1 MLIDLHAH
9 YPMHVGPDRSAY
21 HGVRRWREA
30 FWRARL
36 VDFLSRLFNYQG
48 PGDQPAVTIDLMQD
62 GDVGVVL
69 SVLYDP
75 FAEMDFSKKYGAP
88 PDPSYFPRLVAQL
101 KSVEDSVASDPR
113 VAVAHSR
120 TELTAA
126 LAAGQKVL
134 IHCVEGGFHLGA
146 TASAIRTAVA
156 DLSGRGVAYITLG
169 HLFWR
174 DIAADA
180 PALPFLSD
188 RLYRLL
194 FPQRG
199 KSLSELGVA
208 AAEAMLEHRVLIDIS
223 HMSARAR
230 TATLNLMDARDPA
243 RQIPLLATH
252 AGCRHRRPLRRRD
265 YNLPD
270 EIIGR
275 IKDRGGVIGLILC
288 PHYILGGGPFHHMQ
302 TKDFAASVD
311 ALCDHIDHI
320 HKVTG
325 SYDHIGIGSDLDGWI
340 KPALTGLEHL
350 GHMAQLQ
357 AELDR
362 RYGATEADKICS
374 GNAHRV
380 LMQAWR

>member
-21 HGVRRWREA
+21 EGLHRWRNA
-30 FWRARL
+30 LWRARL
-36 VDFLSRLFNYQG
+36 VDFLSHLFNYQG
-48 PGDQPAVTIDLMQD
+48 PDDEPGVTIDLMEQ

-75 FAEMDFSKKYGAP
+75 FAEMDFSKSYGAP

-101 KSVEDSVASDPR
+101 ESVEDSVASDPR

-120 TELTAA
+120 AELTAA
-126 LAAGQKVL
+126 LAAGKKVL
-134 IHCVEGGFHLGA
+134 IHSVEGGFHLGA
-146 TASAIRTAVA
+146 TAPAIRTAVA
-156 DLSGRGVAYITLG
+156 DLAARGVAYITLG

-174 DIAADA
+174 DIASDS

-188 RLYRLL
+188 GVYRLL

-208 AAEAMLEHRVLIDIS
+208 AAEAMLEHRVLIDIT
-223 HMSARAR
+223 HMSAAAR

-243 RQIPLLATH
+243 KQIPVLATH
-252 AGCRHRRPLRRRD
+252 EGCRHRRALRRRE

-270 EIIGR
+270 DIIVR

-288 PHYILGGGPFHHMQ
+288 PHYILGGGPFHQMQ

-320 HKVTG
+320 HSVTG

-357 AELDR
+357 AELHR
-362 RYGATEADKICS
+362 RYGATDADKICS
-374 GNAHRV
+374 GNAQRV
-380 LMQAWR
+380 LMQVWR